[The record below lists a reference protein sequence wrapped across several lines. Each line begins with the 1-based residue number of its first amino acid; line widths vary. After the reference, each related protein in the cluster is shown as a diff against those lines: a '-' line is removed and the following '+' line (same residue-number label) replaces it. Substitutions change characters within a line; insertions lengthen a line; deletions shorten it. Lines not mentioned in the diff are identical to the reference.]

1 MLSDKY
7 EPFMLIFVAPLD
19 RLQPYT
25 KTLELSEEVFE
36 GKTLKHMFDEEK
48 WFYNIDTLTAS

>member
-19 RLQPYT
+19 KLQPYT
-25 KTLELSEEVFE
+25 KTLELPEEVFE
-36 GKTLKHMFDEEK
+36 GKTLKRMFATQSE
-48 WFYNIDTLTAS
+48 